1 MIPAARP
8 GRPNKKLRIGA
19 LASGGG
25 TNLQAI
31 IDRCEEGALDAE
43 IVLVVSNNQDA
54 GALERARQAGIPT
67 LCIDHR
73 RFDSREAFDQAVVR
87 ALQIAGVELVVLA
100 GFMRIISEV
109 FVAAFPNRIMNIHP
123 ALLPAFPGLHAQRKA
138 LEYGVRFAGCT
149 VHFVD
154 TGTDTGPI
162 VIQAVVPVLDDDTEA
177 SLSARILEQEHL
189 IYPRAIQL
197 FAEGRLR
204 VEGRRVF
211 VEKSAPP
218 RSALMNP

>member
-1 MIPAARP
+1 MS
-8 GRPNKKLRIGA
+8 KKLRIGA

-31 IDRCEEGALDAE
+31 IDHCRDGKLDAE
-43 IVLVVSNNQDA
+43 IVLVISNNPDA
-54 GALERARQAGIPT
+54 GALERARQAGIAVR
-67 LCIDHR
+67 CIDHR
-73 RFDSREAFDQAVVR
+73 QFAGREAFDAALVQALREAEVD
-87 ALQIAGVELVVLA
+87 LVILA
-100 GFMRIISEV
+100 GFMRIITPV
-109 FVAAFPNRIMNIHP
+109 FVDAFPHRIMNIHP
-123 ALLPAFPGLHAQRKA
+123 ALLPAFPGLHVQRKA

-162 VIQAVVPVLDDDTEA
+162 IIQAVVPVHDDDSEET
-177 SLSARILEQEHL
+177 LSARILEQEHQ

-204 VEGRRVF
+204 VEGRRVL
-211 VEKSAPP
+211 VDRSAPP
-218 RSALMNP
+218 TGSLINP

>member
-1 MIPAARP
+1 MSKR
-8 GRPNKKLRIGA
+8 LRIGA

-31 IDRCEEGALDAE
+31 IDRCQDGGLDAD
-43 IVLVVSNNQDA
+43 IVLVISNNPDA
-54 GALERARQAGIPT
+54 GALERARRAG
-67 LCIDHR
+67 LAVCCIDHR
-73 RFDSREAFDQAVVR
+73 LFSGREAFDAALVQALREAEVD
-87 ALQIAGVELVVLA
+87 LVILA
-100 GFMRIISEV
+100 GFMRIITPV
-109 FVAAFPNRIMNIHP
+109 FVDAFPHRIMNIHP
-123 ALLPAFPGLHAQRKA
+123 ALLPAFPGLHVQRKA

-162 VIQAVVPVLDDDTEA
+162 IIQAVVPVHDDDSEET
-177 SLSARILEQEHL
+177 LSARILEQEHQ

-204 VEGRRVF
+204 VEGRRVL
-211 VEKSAPP
+211 VDRSAPQAG
-218 RSALMNP
+218 SLINP

>member
-1 MIPAARP
+1 MS
-8 GRPNKKLRIGA
+8 KKLRIGA

-31 IDRCEEGALDAE
+31 IDRCQDGSLAAE
-43 IVLVVSNNQDA
+43 IVLIISNNQDA
-54 GALERARQAGIPT
+54 GALERARKAGIPA

-73 RFDSREAFDQAVVR
+73 GFASREEFDRRVVG
-87 ALQIAGVELVVLA
+87 ALQEAQVDLVVLA
-100 GFMRIISEV
+100 GFMRLISEI
-109 FVAAFPNRIMNIHP
+109 FVEAFPNRIMNIHP
-123 ALLPAFPGLHAQRKA
+123 ALLPAFPGLHVQRKA
-138 LEYGVRFAGCT
+138 LDYGVRFSGCT

-162 VIQAVVPVLDDDTEA
+162 IIQAVVPVLDSDTEA
-177 SLSARILEQEHL
+177 TLSARILEQEHQ

-204 VEGRRVF
+204 VEGRRVR
-211 VEKSAPP
+211 VESPCPP
-218 RSALMNP
+218 QTTLVNP

>member
-1 MIPAARP
+1 VS
-8 GRPNKKLRIGA
+8 KKLRIGA

-31 IDRCEEGALDAE
+31 IDRCQDGSLPAE
-43 IVLVVSNNQDA
+43 IVLIISNNEDA
-54 GALERARQAGIPT
+54 GALERARKAGIPA

-73 RFDSREAFDQAVVR
+73 SYASREDFDRTVVG
-87 ALQIAGVELVVLA
+87 ALQDAKVDLVILA
-100 GFMRIISEV
+100 GFMRIISEI
-109 FVAAFPNRIMNIHP
+109 FVEAFPNRIMNIHP
-123 ALLPAFPGLHAQRKA
+123 ALLPAFPGLHVQRKA
-138 LEYGVRFAGCT
+138 LEYGVRFSGCT

-162 VIQAVVPVLDDDTEA
+162 IIQAVVPVLDCDTEA
-177 SLSARILEQEHL
+177 TLSARILEQEHQ

-204 VEGRRVF
+204 VEGRRV
-211 VEKSAPP
+211 SIAPP
-218 RSALMNP
+218 DDDCPQSMTNPSLL